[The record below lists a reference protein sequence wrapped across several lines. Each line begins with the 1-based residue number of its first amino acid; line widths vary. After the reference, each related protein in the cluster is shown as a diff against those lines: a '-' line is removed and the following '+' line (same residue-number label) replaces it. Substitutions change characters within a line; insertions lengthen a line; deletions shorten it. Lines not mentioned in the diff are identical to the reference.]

1 MNAPVDFDDYDDPSD
16 ENLFDCEYSS
26 IEDVINRIVTFTG
39 AKTNVITGNGERT
52 LIAFDDGEKRSAF
65 FTESKKLTNVVG
77 DPERIFPFRAIIK
90 VMRYGELAGFKF
102 FSPKSQITQ
111 QDKENL
117 DFYRKS
123 RWKKR

>member
-1 MNAPVDFDDYDDPSD
+1 MNAPVDFDDYDD
-16 ENLFDCEYSS
+16 
-26 IEDVINRIVTFTG
+26 T
-39 AKTNVITGNGERT
+39 
-52 LIAFDDGEKRSAF
+52 
-65 FTESKKLTNVVG
+65 
-77 DPERIFPFRAIIK
+77 FRAIIK

-102 FSPKSQITQ
+102 FSPVSQITQ